1 MYIMKQLLTIAGSD
15 ASGGAGIQ
23 ADLKTFAAL
32 GCYGMSVVCAVTAQ
46 NTQAVLHVHPI
57 PEENIALQ
65 IEGIFQDI
73 RVDGVKI
80 GMVGNSAAIRTVA
93 QHLRL
98 YRPPL
103 VVLDPVMVS
112 KSGYPL
118 LDPQA
123 RQVLVDE
130 LFPLADLITPNI
142 YEAEVLTG
150 ESIQNIQNMERAAH
164 KLLSLG
170 PRAVLLKGGHLTDR
184 CDDLLMTSSSIKVF
198 PGVRIASIHTHGTG
212 CSLSSAITALWA
224 REIPL
229 EQAVAEAKA
238 WLTEAIIEGIPLG
251 KGHGPVHH
259 FHAFYDREG
268 LPRQK
273 RQ

>member
-1 MYIMKQLLTIAGSD
+1 
-15 ASGGAGIQ
+15 
-23 ADLKTFAAL
+23 
-32 GCYGMSVVCAVTAQ
+32 
-46 NTQAVLHVHPI
+46 
-57 PEENIALQ
+57 
-65 IEGIFQDI
+65 
-73 RVDGVKI
+73 
-80 GMVGNSAAIRTVA
+80 
-93 QHLRL
+93 
-98 YRPPL
+98 
-103 VVLDPVMVS
+103 
-112 KSGYPL
+112 
-118 LDPQA
+118 
-123 RQVLVDE
+123 VDE

-142 YEAEVLTG
+142 YEAEVLNG